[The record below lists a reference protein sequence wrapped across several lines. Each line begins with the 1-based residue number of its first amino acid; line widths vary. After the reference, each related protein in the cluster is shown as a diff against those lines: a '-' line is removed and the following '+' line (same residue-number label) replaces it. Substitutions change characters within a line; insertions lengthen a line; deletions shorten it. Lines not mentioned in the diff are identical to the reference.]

1 MKFRIRQ
8 KPNNNYYVQRK
19 YLFFWEDMKDFNV
32 FSPIVGPQYFTKTF
46 DTIEQA
52 EKAIVRYMKK
62 REKDKTV
69 REFEVEK

>member
-19 YLFFWEDMKDFNV
+19 YLFFWGDMKKLCMSSEIIDPF
-32 FSPIVGPQYFTKTF
+32 YFTEIF
-46 DTIEQA
+46 HTIAQA

-62 REKDKTV
+62 KEKDKTV